1 MAHLSPLPQRHHYTH
16 LHGLLALL
24 DGLKLSN
31 LLFKRLNLFL
41 AFFFR
46 TWIFHARKA
55 THPPVAVVTI
65 VASARVLAR
74 PARALFVVFFGP
86 GVWAV
91 LITVKPNTPKVHIEK
106 NDRDTKP
113 EREDDKWE
121 GKCLLIHLFPP
132 VSAFTVR
139 EPRIYDERF
148 VGVVIQALFLSKVSV
163 GLGCLR
169 RVARGVSHQ

>member
-106 NDRDTKP
+106 MIGIPNQNAKTINGKGNAYSSTSFPQFRHSLSGNP
-113 EREDDKWE
+113 EYTMKD
-121 GKCLLIHLFPP
+121 LL
-132 VSAFTVR
+132 VS
-139 EPRIYDERF
+139 
-148 VGVVIQALFLSKVSV
+148 LSKH
-163 GLGCLR
+163 CFCPR
-169 RVARGVSHQ
+169 